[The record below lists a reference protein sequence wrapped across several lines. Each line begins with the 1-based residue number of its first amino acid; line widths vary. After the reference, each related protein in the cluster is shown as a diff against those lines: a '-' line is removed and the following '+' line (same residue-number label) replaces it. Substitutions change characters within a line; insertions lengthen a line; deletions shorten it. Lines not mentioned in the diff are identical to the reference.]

1 MLVYLTDKPLDPGEI
16 ISRIKTLGCGCVATY
31 VGVIRDNSRG
41 KQVVSVKY
49 SDSGGTAQVRLE
61 EIVRSAL
68 AKWSLEDMAIVHRL
82 GMLEVGDFNLVV
94 AVAAAHRIDG
104 FAACQYAV
112 DQFKEIMPTDKEEC
126 YSDDGFSPLVN

>member
-16 ISRIKTLGCGCVATY
+16 ISRIKTLGSGCVATY
-31 VGVIRDNSRG
+31 VGVIRDNSKG
-41 KQVVSVKY
+41 KKVASVEY
-49 SDSGGTAQVRLE
+49 SDPNGTARMRLE
-61 EIVRSAL
+61 EIVRSAQT
-68 AKWSLEDMAIVHRL
+68 KWRLEDMAMVHRL
-82 GMLEVGDFNLVV
+82 GKLKVGDFNLVV

-112 DQFKEIMPTDKEEC
+112 DQFKEIVPTNKEEC